1 MGLTI
6 RVEGA
11 NGTTTESLQ
20 TQNVAVAAPLVT
32 TTLSAGANL
41 DLKIEVP
48 ALGVIILA
56 PGYSERPPVMVLNDL
71 ADVEAAPADG
81 SVLQYDDSESRWIA
95 GFRLVF
101 RPALRAY
108 VISDA

>member
-11 NGTTTESLQ
+11 DGTVTESLQ
-20 TQNVAVAAPLVT
+20 TQNVAVSAPLVT
-32 TTLSAGANL
+32 TTLSAGARL
-41 DLKIEVP
+41 EVEVGAA

-56 PGYSERPPVMVLNDL
+56 PGYSEMPPVMVLNDL

-95 GFRLVF
+95 GFRMVF